1 MPYARDHR
9 LTAETADTPPPPAQ
23 PFLSAPKIRG
33 RQQPHPVRVHAG
45 PARSAGPGEMSP
57 EEPAVPRA
65 DGHAAPHANPKGT
78 VTRMSTVR
86 RLPWQPVSLLGLY
99 LAATCLVQL
108 RASTGGLVRWSD
120 YSVLAPLVAAAL
132 LPVRRT
138 LTIGVATLVASVAV
152 YGFAIRGV
160 SEGGRTVV
168 IASAVLS
175 FGLSIVICRARLRLQ
190 ADPSAQGP
198 RQRPASTPLNSDVK
212 QTPDMPSRDTPPP
225 LVTYMPPDLLPQP
238 AAVEHAAWC
247 TAADNTTRPEAHWLD
262 VIPLPAARVA
272 LVAGTVP
279 DGGDAAPAIAAELRA
294 AVRALADVDLQPE
307 ELLTHLEH
315 VLARLRPTN
324 GSRHTDLSGVT
335 ATCLYAVYDP
345 VSARCTLASA
355 GYPAPTV
362 VLPEGMVTTVEVPT
376 SPPLGQ
382 MQPHAETTELDLAE
396 GSVLLLH
403 GYTTATPAPPTGPD
417 QAVLVKAG
425 LGSQSCLNTICRSA
439 LDVLLSE
446 RHCTH
451 AGVLAARTRMF
462 GDSNVAGWD
471 LAADLAAVSRARK
484 HVSQTLTEWGLEDA
498 APTTELIASE
508 LVTNALRHACPPVRL
523 CLILHGTGLTCEV
536 SDGSSVSPHLK
547 RARTFDE
554 SGRGLFIVAQLTRR
568 WGTRYTGHGKII
580 WAEEQLQPSEDAHTD
595 GHTMAAHSDF

>member
-1 MPYARDHR
+1 
-9 LTAETADTPPPPAQ
+9 
-23 PFLSAPKIRG
+23 
-33 RQQPHPVRVHAG
+33 
-45 PARSAGPGEMSP
+45 
-57 EEPAVPRA
+57 
-65 DGHAAPHANPKGT
+65 
-78 VTRMSTVR
+78 MSTVR

-108 RASTGGLVRWSD
+108 RASAGGLVRWSD

-132 LPVRRT
+132 LPIRRT

-175 FGLSIVICRARLRLQ
+175 FGLSIVICRTRLRLQ
-190 ADPSAQGP
+190 ADPPAQGH

-247 TAADNTTRPEAHWLD
+247 TAADNTTSPEAHWLD

-279 DGGDAAPAIAAELRA
+279 DSGDAAPAIAAELRA
-294 AVRALADVDLQPE
+294 AVRALADMDLQPE

-324 GSRHTDLSGVT
+324 GSRHADLSGAI

-403 GYTTATPAPPTGPD
+403 GYTTTTPDPPAGTD

-446 RHCTH
+446 RRYAH

-471 LAADLAAVSRARK
+471 LAADLAAVSQARK
-484 HVSQTLTEWGLEDA
+484 HVSKTLTEWGLEDA